1 MPNIQAPVDVGA
13 TTDGSLRV
21 EGVERGREGGGG
33 DRGGLQKAQGG
44 GGGWQKQRFSGR
56 SEAKR
61 GDYRFVLIV

>member
-1 MPNIQAPVDVGA
+1 MQKILTPINVGA
-13 TTDGSLRV
+13 TTNGSLRV